1 MKQPFSKRYPLAAA
15 ALVAFICVFFTALG
29 SALAQILALPDTTG
43 HLVIAAFLAVSTLVG
58 LLIMKRSPDTL
69 AQYGFGGRP
78 FAGAAGVWFYLP
90 LVLIEILPLAI
101 YGVAKGHGAGYYATM
116 LLFTIMIGFNEETY
130 FRGLVLHFLQ
140 NKSTRW
146 AIWGSSVIFGLLH
159 AANLLGGKDVL
170 YTVLQIL
177 FAFLVGLVLAELL
190 VQTGSLWVLIVWHA
204 AHDFIS
210 YITPE
215 VLDAGALVLL
225 GAQVAILLVYVV
237 VLQKKRAAA
246 LAKKA
251 TPAL

>member
-1 MKQPFSKRYPLAAA
+1 MKQPFSKRYPLVAA

-58 LLIMKRSPDTL
+58 LLIMKRSPATL
-69 AQYGFGGRP
+69 AQYGFQRQP
-78 FAGAAGVWFYLP
+78 LAGADKVWFYLP

-116 LLFTIMIGFNEETY
+116 LLFTVMIGFNEETY

-159 AANLLGGKDVL
+159 SANLLGGKDVL

-215 VLDAGALVLL
+215 VLDTGALVLL
-225 GAQVAILLVYVV
+225 GVQVAILLAYVV
-237 VLQKKRAAA
+237 VLQKKRTAAKPQQPVQA
-246 LAKKA
+246 A
-251 TPAL
+251 

>member
-1 MKQPFSKRYPLAAA
+1 MKQPFSKRRPLTAAIIVA
-15 ALVAFICVFFTALG
+15 VICVAFTAVG
-29 SALAQILALPDTTG
+29 TAMSQILALPDTTAY
-43 HLVIAAFLAVSTLVG
+43 LLIAAFLFVSTLVG

-69 AQYGFGGRP
+69 AQYGFGSQP

-101 YGVAKGHGAGYYATM
+101 YGVEKGHNAGYYATM

-146 AIWGSSVIFGLLH
+146 AVWGSSVIFGLLH

-170 YTVLQIL
+170 YTMLQIL

-190 VQTGSLWVLIVWHA
+190 VQTGSLWVLVFWHA

-210 YITPE
+210 YITPQ
-215 VLDAGALVLL
+215 VLDAGQLALL
-225 GAQVAILLVYVV
+225 GVQVAILLVYVV

-246 LAKKA
+246 QAKGA
-251 TPAL
+251 AAAL

>member
-1 MKQPFSKRYPLAAA
+1 MKQPFSKRHPLAAA
-15 ALVAFICVFFTALG
+15 ALVAFICVLFTALG

-58 LLIMKRSPDTL
+58 LLLMKRSSETL
-69 AQYGFGGRP
+69 AQYGFGSHP

-101 YGVAKGHGAGYYATM
+101 YGVEKGHNAGYYATM

-130 FRGLVLHFLQ
+130 FRGLVLHFLK

-159 AANLLGGKDVL
+159 AANLLGGKDVW

-237 VLQKKRAAA
+237 VLQKKRAAVQ
-246 LAKKA
+246 AKKA
-251 TPAL
+251 APAL